1 MTIFYF
7 YIILHKNAHLLCQSD
22 VFETLPQETEFIKP
36 RITQRTEIIDKRP
49 VTSPSSTILVPDG
62 ILVMNVTVKTNVSVG
77 HIQGV
82 TINPIRSIPSD
93 VEAILN
99 ITHREKSEDYDYD
112 YSQPTLPPSLPNV
125 R

>member
-1 MTIFYF
+1 
-7 YIILHKNAHLLCQSD
+7 
-22 VFETLPQETEFIKP
+22 V
-36 RITQRTEIIDKRP
+36 TQRTGAIGKRP
-49 VTSPSSTILVPDG
+49 VISPSSTILMPDD

-82 TINPIRSIPSD
+82 TINPIRSIPPD

-99 ITHREKSEDYDYD
+99 ITHREKAEDYDYD
-112 YSQPTLPPSLPNV
+112 YSQPTLPPSLSNV

>member
-1 MTIFYF
+1 MPG
-7 YIILHKNAHLLCQSD
+7 D
-22 VFETLPQETEFIKP
+22 
-36 RITQRTEIIDKRP
+36 
-49 VTSPSSTILVPDG
+49 

-82 TINPIRSIPSD
+82 TINPIRSISPD

-99 ITHREKSEDYDYD
+99 ITHREKEDYDYD
-112 YSQPTLPPSLPNV
+112 YSQPTLPPSLSNV

>member
-1 MTIFYF
+1 M
-7 YIILHKNAHLLCQSD
+7 
-22 VFETLPQETEFIKP
+22 
-36 RITQRTEIIDKRP
+36 
-49 VTSPSSTILVPDG
+49 PDD

-82 TINPIRSIPSD
+82 VINPIKSMLPD

-99 ITHREKSEDYDYD
+99 ITHREKAEDYDYNG
-112 YSQPTLPPSLPNV
+112 QALLPNV

>member
-1 MTIFYF
+1 M
-7 YIILHKNAHLLCQSD
+7 
-22 VFETLPQETEFIKP
+22 
-36 RITQRTEIIDKRP
+36 TQRTEAVGKRP
-49 VTSPSSTILVPDG
+49 VTSPSSTILMPDD

-82 TINPIRSIPSD
+82 TINPIRSILPD

-99 ITHREKSEDYDYD
+99 ITHREKGEDYDYD
-112 YSQPTLPPSLPNV
+112 DYNEPTLPPSLPNV

>member
-1 MTIFYF
+1 
-7 YIILHKNAHLLCQSD
+7 
-22 VFETLPQETEFIKP
+22 V
-36 RITQRTEIIDKRP
+36 TQRTGAIGKRP
-49 VTSPSSTILVPDG
+49 VISPSSTVLMPDD

-82 TINPIRSIPSD
+82 TINPIRSIPPD

-99 ITHREKSEDYDYD
+99 ITHREKAEDYDYD
-112 YSQPTLPPSLPNV
+112 YSQPTLPPSLSNV